1 MIFWH
6 YWNKR
11 IRANNVVNKPQTS
24 PQKIAS
30 GDTPYD
36 PNDTTPWAPLD
47 EDLFKKELTELIPHL
62 RAFSRSLCGNATLA
76 DDVAQDAMLKAWKAR
91 DKFKPGSNLKAWTFT
106 ILRNQFY
113 SIKRRSWRA
122 TSLDQEVA
130 EQTIVANSDQE
141 KSIQLNELRRGL
153 DSLKEDQREALI
165 LVGASGLSYEEA
177 AEICDCAVG
186 TIKSRVSRARKALE
200 TIMESGTF
208 ETKADKVGAMDA
220 INSILGEAD
229 TLAGRSDDR

>member
-1 MIFWH
+1 ML
-6 YWNKR
+6 
-11 IRANNVVNKPQTS
+11 QES
-24 PQKIAS
+24 PHMTVS
-30 GDTPYD
+30 GSTPYD

-47 EDLFKKELTELIPHL
+47 ENLFRQELTDLIPHL
-62 RAFSRSLCGNATLA
+62 RAFSRSLCGNPTLA
-76 DDVAQDAMLKAWKAR
+76 DDVAQDAMLKAWKSR

-130 EQTIVANSDQE
+130 EQTIVANSNQE
-141 KSIQLNELRRGL
+141 KVVELNELRRGL
-153 DSLKEDQREALI
+153 DSLKDDQREALI

-177 AEICDCAVG
+177 ADICGCAIG

-200 TIMESGTF
+200 VIMDNAAFDSE
-208 ETKADKVGAMDA
+208 ADKIGALQAMDE
-220 INSILGEAD
+220 ILGEAD
-229 TLAGRSDDR
+229 RLTSGS

>member
-1 MIFWH
+1 MT
-6 YWNKR
+6 
-11 IRANNVVNKPQTS
+11 TS
-24 PQKIAS
+24 GATQ
-30 GDTPYD
+30 YD
-36 PNDTTPWAPLD
+36 PDDTTPWEPLD
-47 EDLFKKELTELIPHL
+47 EDLFRKELTELIPHL

-91 DKFKPGSNLKAWTFT
+91 SKFKPGSNMKAWTFT

-130 EQTIVANSDQE
+130 EQTIVAQSDQE
-141 KSIQLNELRRGL
+141 KSVELNELRRGL
-153 DSLKEDQREALI
+153 DSLKDDQREALI

-200 TIMESGTF
+200 TIMDNASF
-208 ETKADKVGAMDA
+208 DTKADGVSALDAMA
-220 INSILGEAD
+220 EILGEAD
-229 TLAGRSDDR
+229 HLAKS

>member
-1 MIFWH
+1 MADT
-6 YWNKR
+6 K
-11 IRANNVVNKPQTS
+11 KPD
-24 PQKIAS
+24 AVEEEVLV
-30 GDTPYD
+30 
-36 PNDTTPWAPLD
+36 LD
-47 EDLFKKELTELIPHL
+47 EDQFRDDLTALIPHL

-76 DDVAQDAMLKAWKAR
+76 DDVAQDALLKAWNAR

-122 TSLDQEVA
+122 TSLEPEVA
-130 EQTIVANSDQE
+130 EQTIVANTDPEQSVH
-141 KSIQLNELRRGL
+141 LNELRRGL
-153 DSLKEDQREALI
+153 DMLKDDQREALI

-200 TIMESGTF
+200 IIMKSGRF
-208 ETKADKVGAMDA
+208 DHEPDKVRALDAMTT
-220 INSILGEAD
+220 ILQEAD
-229 TLAGRSDDR
+229 DLAGKS

>member
-1 MIFWH
+1 
-6 YWNKR
+6 
-11 IRANNVVNKPQTS
+11 
-24 PQKIAS
+24 
-30 GDTPYD
+30 
-36 PNDTTPWAPLD
+36 
-47 EDLFKKELTELIPHL
+47 
-62 RAFSRSLCGNATLA
+62 
-76 DDVAQDAMLKAWKAR
+76 MLKAWKSR

-130 EQTIVANSDQE
+130 EQTIMATADQE
-141 KSIQLNELRRGL
+141 KSVQLNELRRGL

-177 AEICDCAVG
+177 AEICNCAVG

-200 TIMESGTF
+200 AVMESGTF
-208 ETKADKVGAMDA
+208 NTQADKVGAMDA
-220 INSILGEAD
+220 ISSILNEAD
-229 TLAGRSDDR
+229 TIAGR